1 MARLLAVS
9 RHRMATDGEGVTTLV
24 AFHGCPLDCKYCLNP
39 DCKHGAERFRDVTPE
54 ALLNEVMIDN
64 IYFLATGGGV
74 TFGGGEPL
82 IFAHFIEEF
91 CLICDPQWKINIE
104 TALNVPTALLE
115 QVAGRLDFL
124 IIDIKDM
131 NPRIYERYTG
141 RDNGNVLANLRWL
154 CDHDM
159 QSKCRIR
166 LPLIPEFNTPEDVGR
181 SRAQLEAMGFADF
194 NEFTYIT
201 DRKKL
206 KL

>member
-54 ALLNEVMIDN
+54 ALLDEVMIDN

-91 CLICDPQWKINIE
+91 CLIDAAVINGFGIKI
-104 TALNVPTALLE
+104 P
-115 QVAGRLDFL
+115 FL
-124 IIDIKDM
+124 F
-131 NPRIYERYTG
+131 E
-141 RDNGNVLANLRWL
+141 
-154 CDHDM
+154 
-159 QSKCRIR
+159 
-166 LPLIPEFNTPEDVGR
+166 
-181 SRAQLEAMGFADF
+181 
-194 NEFTYIT
+194 
-201 DRKKL
+201 
-206 KL
+206 